1 MPRCPA
7 NDLFASRHVR
17 FEYNLQGEVIA
28 TTDQNG
34 TRHRLLRDSLGRV
47 RFDEATPGP
56 GVPETRE
63 FAGYRIDDTT
73 RRIEYRYNLLGQMI
87 DVISYD
93 RNRGIVSRTQR
104 RYHRL
109 TGQPIRDVQDTRDTN
124 RAGVRYHYN
133 PYGHLLKMEY
143 PWGDKASYLYGYS
156 EDNRE
161 HEAEL
166 NRALGRPS
174 AISLAGRE
182 HVQYRYFGAGSV
194 ASVRLPYTENIY
206 DPHCTYRGPITQMLG
221 SPDEPFEYLDTL
233 GQTTVK
239 RWARGNTAVSPDE
252 VRYIT
257 SPAQVRLAR
266 AQWVDEFDQRYDY
279 DALNRL
285 VKLYTGPGQGE
296 QDLPREGSEHSSM
309 TWKLDA
315 TGNWRELDSITSES
329 AESLT
334 LTHNKLNQI
343 TSIETEDD
351 AFRVTLQYDKAGNA
365 VVIPQPEDRGKPFYC
380 TYDAWNRLVAVARD
394 GSAGKRIPVA
404 RYVYDGLGRRLMKKT
419 FDTAGKWEETRAFYY
434 SPNWQVLEEWIRRAD
449 LKKDTF
455 YLDRTWLW
463 GLQGQD
469 NPIAFWKRGE
479 KEPFYPLQDANG
491 NVTSLMTWVKN
502 LDDQWRFGPVERY
515 VYDPYGRP
523 FFREPG
529 YPYAV
534 RSASAYGLDVL
545 YAGYRYDAET
555 GLYHVRRRMLHPT
568 LGVWLTPDPQGYA
581 DSFNLYQ
588 YCGGSPLS
596 YTDPSGEVV
605 ITLSALGLI
614 ALYGALTGAGLG
626 AAAYT
631 ANVAFSEGGLEQNF
645 AWGELWKSVGIG
657 AAAGAVA
664 GLTYGVATPLLAGGL
679 AGGAAATK
687 ATAGVAAILGSTLS
701 GAAAGTTQGYLGGTG
716 AYEGALYGAMGGVV
730 GGAAFRHLGMTIRG
744 VMMSGAAAGFASGGS
759 AGAVSGYATDGMSG
773 ALRGGIVGGLFG
785 AAAGA
790 AGGFAGYRMAALG
803 WARTPSGR
811 LLVGV
816 PRRPYNRMVRQLRA
830 LQAEEPVVD
839 TIELYGSR
847 TGSPHR
853 GRGPLSQSDLDMSIR
868 LHAAPRSEQRGPMI
882 RALSITRS
890 AEREMNFPVN
900 PKFHRTALDYAVWK
914 SGLETPHLV
923 DPI

>member
-1 MPRCPA
+1 
-7 NDLFASRHVR
+7 
-17 FEYNLQGEVIA
+17 VIA

-596 YTDPSGEVV
+596 YTDPSGEV
-605 ITLSALGLI
+605 LSWAF
-614 ALYGALTGAGLG
+614 AVTGALIGTGVYIAGSLLLGNEITWGGALG
-626 AAAYT
+626 AAAGGFVAGAAFGMLTGDPT
-631 ANVAFSEGGLEQNF
+631 AGLASLGVAKLAGAGFVSGAVGGVVQSITQQGIDNKGSIDWGDVGIAGLSGGIGGAVGGAMFGRFGKSLFEGMKPAFSS
-645 AWGELWKSVGIG
+645 ELPRMLATAGIG
-657 AAAGAVA
+657 AVSGSVGGGVGGGMRAWYHDEDILAGIGRGAMQGAV
-664 GLTYGVATPLLAGGL
+664 YGGIGG
-679 AGGAAATK
+679 
-687 ATAGVAAILGSTLS
+687 
-701 GAAAGTTQGYLGGTG
+701 
-716 AYEGALYGAMGGVV
+716 
-730 GGAAFRHLGMTIRG
+730 
-744 VMMSGAAAGFASGGS
+744 AAGFAYQRYVPRVGFRIGH
-759 AGAVSGYATDGMSG
+759 
-773 ALRGGIVGGLFG
+773 LRGLPKTEPSAWHWMARVTWRGQSRYLHGWPGLRFG
-785 AAAGA
+785 FPGA
-790 AGGFAGYRMAALG
+790 RLRLG
-803 WARTPSGR
+803 
-811 LLVGV
+811 VHGV
-816 PRRPYNRMVRQLRA
+816 DGVLNKMQH
-830 LQAEEPVVD
+830 VVD
-839 TIELYGSR
+839 TPEVPIINPWRAMRVPLDQQGHPPVTSSCVR
-847 TGSPHR
+847 AACRVLWR
-853 GRGPLSQSDLDMSIR
+853 GWVPGARG
-868 LHAAPRSEQRGPMI
+868 G
-882 RALSITRS
+882 
-890 AEREMNFPVN
+890 
-900 PKFHRTALDYAVWK
+900 
-914 SGLETPHLV
+914 
-923 DPI
+923 